1 MNFAFQGC
9 QILAIRV
16 AKFWLS
22 GLPYLRRG
30 SIDDFLIG
38 VILWSRILKYGNNS
52 QKASE
57 HNMKTFPLQAS
68 CVPLPVRM
76 SYVIKFPTHTKNT
89 PSSFWISLL
98 SDSATKVWS
107 WITRVGGR
115 MSVLLRSWGR
125 DEISSEPKSVTY
137 DWIINFPTYHTAWSI
152 STKSVLQS
160 TEASPGIPQMLL
172 RWHKTYSNGW
182 VVYRQRDTDL

>member
-1 MNFAFQGC
+1 MECFTWLCTPIQQLEWSAIWIATIHNPKNGLDWQVDCTPKTIVDLDCGLHSKNTQVSNAL
-9 QILAIRV
+9 IL
-16 AKFWLS
+16 
-22 GLPYLRRG
+22 GYPLR
-30 SIDDFLIG
+30 I
-38 VILWSRILKYGNNS
+38 
-52 QKASE
+52 
-57 HNMKTFPLQAS
+57 
-68 CVPLPVRM
+68 PLPVRM

-160 TEASPGIPQMLL
+160 TEESPGIPQMLL